1 MTQTAWLVFA
11 RGVGLAS
18 RAPGLAHPGV
28 PPPIRV
34 GAGIALALVVAPHVR
49 GGAQLEL
56 PAFIV
61 ALAGEFLLGAALGLG
76 AALLYDAA
84 YYGGRAI
91 DDYVGI
97 RGSVPFLSVTATQ
110 AFGRLWSAAFLVGL
124 FVLDGYVPIVN
135 AFAASFERVAPGAF
149 VAPEPGLA
157 FALAL
162 ARTFVDAALLV
173 AAPAIASAAVV
184 QIALAAVARVV
195 PRFASFSLAFPVMF
209 AVALIAAL
217 VAIPPLVPLA
227 ARPWIVSPFGAP

>member
-1 MTQTAWLVFA
+1 MTTSEYA
-11 RGVGLAS
+11 
-18 RAPGLAHPGV
+18 
-28 PPPIRV
+28 
-34 GAGIALALVVAPHVR
+34 
-49 GGAQLEL
+49 
-56 PAFIV
+56 
-61 ALAGEFLLGAALGLG
+61 
-76 AALLYDAA
+76 
-84 YYGGRAI
+84 
-91 DDYVGI
+91 
-97 RGSVPFLSVTATQ
+97 
-110 AFGRLWSAAFLVGL
+110 AAFLSSASRRRKRLG
-124 FVLDGYVPIVN
+124 GCGRRRSSSACSSSTAYVPIVN